1 MAFFSHTLT
10 PNTTNFDCANNTDY
24 ICAHIAARSQHS
36 GGVNVSF
43 ADGSVRFIKN
53 SISPATWRAV
63 GTKGG
68 GEVISSDAY

>member
-43 ADGSVRFIKN
+43 ADGSVRFIKD